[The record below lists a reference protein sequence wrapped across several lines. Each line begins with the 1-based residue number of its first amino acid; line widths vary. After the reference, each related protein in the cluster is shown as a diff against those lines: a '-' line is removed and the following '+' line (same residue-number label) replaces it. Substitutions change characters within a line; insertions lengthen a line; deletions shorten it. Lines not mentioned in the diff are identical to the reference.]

1 MFIAIVNLRVVVYA
15 ESTQEALPI
24 VSQRRGMGDGKLV
37 SMDYHTWE
45 KMSKSDFNK

>member
-1 MFIAIVNLRVVVYA
+1 MFIEIVNLSIVAYA
-15 ESTQEALPI
+15 GSIQQALPT
-24 VSQRRGMGDGKLV
+24 VSQRSGMGDGKLV